1 MKKIKRNHLLLSG
14 VILLALAY
22 TIGIAIAQDNNQ
34 TDDISKDLF
43 DDIKPYDGSI
53 GPGSALYGL
62 KIGIENLRES
72 FTFNDRQKL
81 EIQLE
86 HAKDRIAEAKAELRN
101 RNDDSANRAMD
112 HFVEKI
118 QALDDRI
125 TGIDR
130 NDTGLLEAQKEIIK
144 NQFVLAR
151 LLDDNPNNTG
161 LMRAYNNSLRLE
173 ERFELKTRVKFEREI
188 EDRQR
193 VRIREIGIDR
203 REIETE
209 IRGNATEVK
218 VKVKFLSDSNDS
230 DAIRRQ
236 VLDKIKL
243 GRNDI
248 NNLIKVETE
257 AGATATPTITGTA
270 RATGTA
276 TPTVTGTPIPA
287 RTPVV
292 TGTPEATE
300 DRLKIQVEAGRG
312 VSEVEAEFKF
322 NLNTADM
329 NAIAEGIFQKLSALT
344 IDDMSRVEIEVRE
357 RREDRREDRQ
367 EDRRAGESGDDRG
380 GRAVEPGDDRGGRA
394 VETGDDRSGRG
405 SSGGSGK
412 D

>member
-218 VKVKFLSDSNDS
+218 VKVKFLSDSNDR
-230 DAIRRQ
+230 DAITRQ

-257 AGATATPTITGTA
+257 AGATATPTVTGTA

-276 TPTVTGTPIPA
+276 TPTVTGTARATGTVTPTVTGTPRPA
-287 RTPVV
+287 RTPV
-292 TGTPEATE
+292 
-300 DRLKIQVEAGRG
+300 
-312 VSEVEAEFKF
+312 
-322 NLNTADM
+322 
-329 NAIAEGIFQKLSALT
+329 
-344 IDDMSRVEIEVRE
+344 
-357 RREDRREDRQ
+357 
-367 EDRRAGESGDDRG
+367 
-380 GRAVEPGDDRGGRA
+380 
-394 VETGDDRSGRG
+394 
-405 SSGGSGK
+405 
-412 D
+412 